1 MGTNYYAVS
10 TTPTIRSP
18 IHIGKSSAGWKFLFH
33 RVSCWDNW
41 VDERPINT
49 FPQWK
54 EFLETHTKS
63 NRIVIMDEYDRQ
75 VELED
80 LLDLI
85 ERKQQEHNPE
95 DFRWSDNIDGYRFTS
110 GEFS

>member
-10 TTPTIRSP
+10 TTPTIHEP
-18 IHIGKSSAGWKFLFH
+18 IHIGKSSMGWKFLFH
-33 RVSCWDNW
+33 RVTSWENW
-41 VDERPINT
+41 VDEKPLNT

-63 NRIVIMDEYDRQ
+63 NRIVIIDEYDRQ

-80 LLDLI
+80 LLWLI
-85 ERKQQEHNPE
+85 ESKQKEYNPE
-95 DFRWSDNIDGYRFTS
+95 DFQWADNIDGYRFTS